1 MSVLSIAAS
10 GIQDASARFAA
21 SAQRTAVSPLDN
33 LATEAVERIQA
44 EVALK
49 ANVNVLRSASE
60 TTGTLLDI
68 LA

>member
-10 GIQDASARFAA
+10 GIADANARFAA

-33 LATEAVERIQA
+33 LAAESVERLQA

-49 ANVNVLRSASE
+49 ANVAVMRSASD